1 MKKKKKIGR
10 KTKKLQR
17 DEMTTTTQTTTAK
30 RRGKGKSGYDATRD
44 GENTRLQ
51 QDAARG
57 KGAWDCEKYEEI
69 RPEDEAKVFEEIA
82 TANEG
87 DFCSKVS
94 VIAVK
99 TASFFVVTLFNA
111 PGIPCVQPRKDF
123 EHLAFFFDGC
133 RYRMKADVKE
143 KCRDVKR
150 RLWEKGCGKG
160 EWMTTG
166 RRKKV
171 ESWEDLTLLYS
182 CEIIPENSTLE
193 DFGVPPGCKVLIALE
208 KAIIESG
215 KPDAS
220 DPYWN

>member
-17 DEMTTTTQTTTAK
+17 DEMTTQTTQTTQTAK

-87 DFCSKVS
+87 DFLFEGERCCS
-94 VIAVK
+94 
-99 TASFFVVTLFNA
+99 
-111 PGIPCVQPRKDF
+111 
-123 EHLAFFFDGC
+123 
-133 RYRMKADVKE
+133 
-143 KCRDVKR
+143 
-150 RLWEKGCGKG
+150 
-160 EWMTTG
+160 
-166 RRKKV
+166 
-171 ESWEDLTLLYS
+171 
-182 CEIIPENSTLE
+182 
-193 DFGVPPGCKVLIALE
+193 
-208 KAIIESG
+208 
-215 KPDAS
+215 
-220 DPYWN
+220 